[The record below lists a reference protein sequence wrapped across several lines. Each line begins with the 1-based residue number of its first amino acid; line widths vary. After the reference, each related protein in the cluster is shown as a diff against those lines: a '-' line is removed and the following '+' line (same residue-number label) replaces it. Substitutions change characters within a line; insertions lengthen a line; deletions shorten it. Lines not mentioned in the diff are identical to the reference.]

1 MKTCR
6 ISCENYLKV
15 TLGLM
20 DSESADYNCN
30 GILLPV
36 NENDTKGELIMKH
49 SDWTQTDSHKA
60 KQIWEEY
67 QKQHNL
73 SDRIGQTVGIDPKSK
88 RIWFGA
94 SIQDIVLQRNSE
106 GLDSPLFFER
116 VGSETYFRKGGHR

>member
-1 MKTCR
+1 MC
-6 ISCENYLKV
+6 S
-15 TLGLM
+15 GLT
-20 DSESADYNCN
+20 DSEFANRDRN
-30 GILLPV
+30 GILLLT
-36 NENDTKGELIMKH
+36 NENDKKEEFLMKY
-49 SDWTQTDSHKA
+49 SSWTQADSQEA

-73 SDRIGQTVGIDPKSK
+73 SARIGQTVGIDPKSK
-88 RIWFGA
+88 RIWFGT